1 MREVDEG
8 KLSGLPYRVVTKSVR
23 HVYVGLPPDHAL
35 HGCDATRIGKALGI
49 SGLAL
54 YTGYIPEFN
63 EPGTWWIAYQEVENL
78 TATGAE
84 ATIRR
89 WCSTL
94 AAAYRKLSKGSA
106 L

>member
-8 KLSGLPYRVVTKSVR
+8 KLSGLPYRVVTKSAR
-23 HVYVGLPPDHAL
+23 YVYVGLPPDHVL
-35 HGCDATRIGKALGI
+35 HGCSEAQIGEALGI
-49 SGLAL
+49 SGLHL
-54 YTGYIPEFN
+54 CTGYIREFD
-63 EPGTWWIAYQEVENL
+63 EPGTWWIAYQEVEGL

-94 AAAYRKLSKGSA
+94 AAAYRKLSRGSV